1 MKTLFPACFIIL
13 SFSFNCFAMWALIST
28 DELVKESDLIVI
40 GTLQSVS
47 KYTKDNVDYSEGKIV
62 VEKVISGY
70 VKTTEGF
77 PPKLGDKIK
86 FKWQASTLIVC
97 PRLDHSGNENEKGIW
112 LLEVESDGTVS
123 ADYPRRFNSLNE
135 MSEIKK
141 ILRKI
146 KVRKTSQRVELL
158 NENPL
163 NITNQQ
169 LQNSDTFK
177 NQTIEPI
184 KTSATVGS
192 YSTFNALLIALFSLE
207 LYWILYRSRFKIR

>member
-1 MKTLFPACFIIL
+1 MKTLFTACFIIL

-70 VKTTEGF
+70 VKTTEGL
-77 PPKLGDKIK
+77 PLKLGDKIK

-123 ADYPRRFNSLNE
+123 ADYPRRFNSLDE

-169 LQNSDTFK
+169 IQNSDIFD

-184 KTSATVGS
+184 KTSATVDN
-192 YSTFNALLIALFSLE
+192 YSTFNALLVALFSLG

>member
-1 MKTLFPACFIIL
+1 MKTLFTACFIIL
-13 SFSFNCFAMWALIST
+13 SFSFNCFAAWVLIPT
-28 DELVKESDLIVI
+28 DELVKESDLIII

-47 KYTKDNVDYSEGKIV
+47 RYTMDNVDYSEGKIV
-62 VEKVISGY
+62 VEKVISGN

-77 PPKLGDKIK
+77 SLKMGDKIK

-112 LLEVESDGTVS
+112 LLEVESDKTVS
-123 ADYPRRFNSLNE
+123 ADYPQRFNSLDE
-135 MSEIKK
+135 MSELRK
-141 ILRKI
+141 ILRKM

-169 LQNSDTFK
+169 IQNSDTFE

-184 KTSATVGS
+184 TTATIDS
-192 YSTFNALLIALFSLE
+192 YSTFNALLVALFSLG
-207 LYWILYRSRFKIR
+207 LYWILYRSKFKIR

>member
-1 MKTLFPACFIIL
+1 MKTLFTACFIIL
-13 SFSFNCFAMWALIST
+13 SFSFNCFAEWALIPT

-47 KYTKDNVDYSEGKIV
+47 RYTKDNVDYSEGKIV
-62 VEKVISGY
+62 VEKVISGN

-77 PPKLGDKIK
+77 PLKLGDKIK
-86 FKWQASTLIVC
+86 LKWQASTLIVC
-97 PRLDHSGNENEKGIW
+97 PRLDHSSNEYEKGIW

-123 ADYPRRFNSLNE
+123 ADYPGRFNSLDE

-141 ILRKI
+141 ILRKM
-146 KVRKTSQRVELL
+146 KVRKTSHRVELS

-169 LQNSDTFK
+169 IQNSDTFE
-177 NQTIEPI
+177 NQTIEPV
-184 KTSATVGS
+184 KTSTTVGS
-192 YSTFNALLIALFSLE
+192 YSTFNALLVALFSLG
-207 LYWILYRSRFKIR
+207 LYLILYRSRFKIR

>member
-1 MKTLFPACFIIL
+1 MKTLFTACFIIL
-13 SFSFNCFAMWALIST
+13 LFSFNCFAMWALIST

-40 GTLQSVS
+40 GTLQSIS

-77 PPKLGDKIK
+77 PLELGDKIK

-123 ADYPRRFNSLNE
+123 ADYPRRFNSLDE
-135 MSEIKK
+135 MSKIKK
-141 ILRKI
+141 ILRKM

-163 NITNQQ
+163 NTTNQQ
-169 LQNSDTFK
+169 IQNLDTFE
-177 NQTIEPI
+177 NQTIEPV
-184 KTSATVGS
+184 KTSTTVG
-192 YSTFNALLIALFSLE
+192 YSTFNALLVALFSLG
-207 LYWILYRSRFKIR
+207 LYLILYRSRFKIR

>member
-1 MKTLFPACFIIL
+1 MKTLFTVCFIIL
-13 SFSFNCFAMWALIST
+13 SFSFNCFAEWALIPT

-47 KYTKDNVDYSEGKIV
+47 RYTKDNVDYSEGKIV
-62 VEKVISGY
+62 VEKIISGN

-77 PPKLGDKIK
+77 PLKMGDKIK

-97 PRLDHSGNENEKGIW
+97 PRLDHSSNENEKGIW
-112 LLEVESDGTVS
+112 LLEVESDKTVS

-135 MSEIKK
+135 MSELKK
-141 ILRKI
+141 ILRKT

-169 LQNSDTFK
+169 IQNSDTFQ

-184 KTSATVGS
+184 TIATVGS
-192 YSTFNALLIALFSLE
+192 YSTFNALLVALFSLG
-207 LYWILYRSRFKIR
+207 LYWILYRSKFKIR

>member
-1 MKTLFPACFIIL
+1 
-13 SFSFNCFAMWALIST
+13 MWALIST
-28 DELVKESDLIVI
+28 DELVKESDLIVV

-47 KYTKDNVDYSEGKIV
+47 RYTKDNVDYSEGKIV

-70 VKTTEGF
+70 VKTIEGF

-141 ILRKI
+141 ILRKT

-192 YSTFNALLIALFSLE
+192 YSTFNALLVALFSLG

>member
-1 MKTLFPACFIIL
+1 MKTLFTACFIIL
-13 SFSFNCFAMWALIST
+13 SFSFNCFAMWALIPT

-47 KYTKDNVDYSEGKIV
+47 RYTKDNVDYSEGKIV
-62 VEKVISGY
+62 VEKVISGN

-77 PPKLGDKIK
+77 PLKLGDKIK
-86 FKWQASTLIVC
+86 LKWQASTLIIC
-97 PRLDHSGNENEKGIW
+97 PRLDHSSNEYEKGIW

-123 ADYPRRFNSLNE
+123 ADYPGRFNSLDE

-141 ILRKI
+141 ILRKM
-146 KVRKTSQRVELL
+146 KVRKTSHRVELS

-169 LQNSDTFK
+169 IQNSDTFE
-177 NQTIEPI
+177 NQTIEPV
-184 KTSATVGS
+184 KTSTTVGS
-192 YSTFNALLIALFSLE
+192 YSTFNALLVALFSLG
-207 LYWILYRSRFKIR
+207 LYLILYRSRFKIR

>member
-1 MKTLFPACFIIL
+1 MKTLFTACFIIL
-13 SFSFNCFAMWALIST
+13 SFSFNCFAMWALIPM

-47 KYTKDNVDYSEGKIV
+47 RYTKDNVDYSEGKIV
-62 VEKVISGY
+62 VEKVISGN

-77 PPKLGDKIK
+77 PLKLGDKIK

-123 ADYPRRFNSLNE
+123 ADYPQRFNSLDE
-135 MSEIKK
+135 MSELKK
-141 ILRKI
+141 ILRKM

-169 LQNSDTFK
+169 IQNSDPFE
-177 NQTIEPI
+177 NQTIEPR
-184 KTSATVGS
+184 KTFATVDS
-192 YSTFNALLIALFSLE
+192 YSIFNALLVALFSLG